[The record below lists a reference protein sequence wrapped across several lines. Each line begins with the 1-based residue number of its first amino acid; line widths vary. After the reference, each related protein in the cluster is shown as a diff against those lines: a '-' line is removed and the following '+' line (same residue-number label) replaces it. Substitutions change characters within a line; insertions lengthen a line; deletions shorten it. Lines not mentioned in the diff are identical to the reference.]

1 MNIFGNGGG
10 YGSMQGMS
18 QEQYEAWLDRRRP
31 DMRNT
36 YPKAILHD
44 CVHRESS
51 TDGELYTHAQMKKVQ
66 SLLEQ
71 AKLLD
76 KEQQAQIKRLK
87 GWVRFLAVWVLVIIL
102 IHTAA
107 FIWWLA

>member
-1 MNIFGNGGG
+1 VDEMNKSQPDISFEA
-10 YGSMQGMS
+10 YQKQKIKKIQG
-18 QEQYEAWLDRRRP
+18 
-31 DMRNT
+31 
-36 YPKAILHD
+36 
-44 CVHRESS
+44 
-51 TDGELYTHAQMKKVQ
+51 
-66 SLLEQ
+66 LLEQ

>member
-1 MNIFGNGGG
+1 
-10 YGSMQGMS
+10 MS
-18 QEQYEAWLDRRRP
+18 KEEYDRWQEKEQEKLWDYYRYAPEEKSITLTPNKIKEA
-31 DMRNT
+31 MR
-36 YPKAILHD
+36 
-44 CVHRESS
+44 
-51 TDGELYTHAQMKKVQ
+51 
-66 SLLEQ
+66 LLEM